1 MNNSKIAKEA
11 DSLAKSLAELP
22 TEERKKLEDII
33 TALKLVHGVAHHK
46 KKRELDALTKKEKRL
61 LGLQTVVGGTAKTS
75 KESNSLEKADRTKNK
90 N

>member
-33 TALKLVHGVAHHK
+33 TALKLMWIGGSGGVVSWK
-46 KKRELDALTKKEKRL
+46 TVETVTGEFVLALCK
-61 LGLQTVVGGTAKTS
+61 V
-75 KESNSLEKADRTKNK
+75 
-90 N
+90 